1 MTRNKLAF
9 LCGIGLS
16 ITCLTSQASDGFYD
30 KARVVKVKPM
40 YERVEVIR
48 PETRCW
54 NETVYHSPRH
64 ESHRSYTPTIAG
76 AIVGGVV
83 GNQFSDGGR
92 RDALTV
98 AGALLGASIGN
109 DISHHHRRGH
119 HRRGHGYRSTERRC
133 ETIEQV
139 EEEQELIGYRVKY
152 RYKGQTGWINTK
164 HDPGEYIQVRV
175 SVEPAQKYNF

>member
-9 LCGIGLS
+9 VCGIGLS
-16 ITCLTSQASDGFYD
+16 IACLTSQASDGFYD

-54 NETVYHSPRH
+54 NETVYHHAPR
-64 ESHRSYTPTIAG
+64 HRSYTPSIAG

-83 GNQFSDGGR
+83 GNQFSQGRR

-109 DISHHHRRGH
+109 DISNH
-119 HRRGHGYRSTERRC
+119 HRRGHGYRSSERRC
-133 ETIEQV
+133 ETIDHV

-164 HDPGEYIQVRV
+164 HDPGEFIQVRV
-175 SVEPAQKYNF
+175 SVEPAQKYHF